1 MRRLQCKRYLL
12 LGILTAVFCY
22 LFCFRYGVFG
32 SKVDWISQHSVLPD
46 YFRQQ
51 FYETGE
57 LFPEFAA
64 NIGGGQN
71 IYNFAYYGLYN
82 PILMLSYLLPS
93 VKMSDYMMAVQ
104 FLSLLAS
111 VLLMYAWL
119 GRRGFPQRIRAG
131 VTVMFLLSG
140 PMIYHSYSQV
150 MFVNY
155 MPFLITG
162 LWGADRYFECEEA
175 CTGGLVLTHGSR
187 IHGGRYAGNVR
198 RRSGIWIAASVCLMI
213 MTSFYFSI
221 GGMLVLVLYGI
232 HRFLAVCEE
241 EGKKVTPGIFL
252 TAGIR
257 FAVPFIL
264 AVLMSSVLLVPT
276 ALTLTG
282 RGGESA
288 GLSIAELLIP
298 GVSASRF
305 CYSTHG
311 IGLTALALT
320 ALLAIPC
327 RTIVRLPRKRH
338 VSQGIRK
345 DVFFGRN
352 LSDKVL
358 AWGCI
363 TVLTVPVFA
372 YLLNG
377 GLYVRDKAMIPFLPL
392 LCYVMACYLNDLG
405 SRGPVAE
412 LLPYALTA
420 VLIYVFRRQGEAGK
434 YWKLLLL
441 DGAVMFVCYAVI
453 LCCRKWLFPA
463 LSHGLSGLK
472 IRQWSTAV
480 LMAVGIAFLILFGNE
495 CHDRG
500 AHAVSREFYQS
511 ATDARIGELIG
522 EATEEEKGFY
532 RTEQLG
538 GEEENAANLNRIW
551 NMDQYISSIYSSS
564 YHKKYREFREDTFQI
579 EEPFRNFLMQS
590 AVHNP
595 VYQRFMGVKYV
606 VSDVEVPGYEEASGY
621 KEVAGYKGVSGYE
634 EVSGYKGVSGY
645 EETSGYK
652 EVSGYEEASGYK
664 EIIGYEEAS
673 GYEDTE
679 GKTGL
684 RVYRNDRVSP
694 AAYATDRVITEERYR
709 GLEFPCNQL
718 ALLRYAAVKDI
729 SPDGAIVNGAKENA
743 AAENTAVKEI
753 ELHLPKETDSEEKQ
767 TVYLDLPDLQVKER
781 EAEVLFLKFRVK
793 NLRPSKDVA
802 VWVEGI
808 RNKLTSV
815 DHFYYNGNT
824 EFAYAV
830 PLRDGQKSVEVILG
844 EGRYQ
849 ISDAKAYLG
858 ILPDKE
864 ESIELYQSELR
875 VDKERTKGNCIAGTI
890 DVKRRGY
897 LITTIPYDEHFEI
910 LIDGQSAEEEEVN
923 TAFLGCRIEPGEHD
937 VEILYHAPGVRLG
950 KMISLAGCLLF
961 IVYILSEKC
970 YSVARIRKGR
980 NR

>member
-1 MRRLQCKRYLL
+1 MRRLQCKRYLF

-71 IYNFAYYGLYN
+71 IYNVAYYGLYN
-82 PILMLSYLLPS
+82 PILMLSYLFPS

-104 FLSLLAS
+104 LLSLLSS

-175 CTGGLVLTHGSR
+175 CTGGLVMTHGSR
-187 IHGGRYAGNVR
+187 IHGGRYVGNVR

-311 IGLTALALT
+311 IGLTTLALT

-338 VSQGIRK
+338 VSQGIRN

-463 LSHGLSGLK
+463 MSHGLSGLK
-472 IRQWSTAV
+472 IRQWSTTV
-480 LMAVGIAFLILFGNE
+480 LMAVGIAFLIVFGNG
-495 CHDRG
+495 CHAQG
-500 AHAVSREFYQS
+500 AYAVSREFYQS

-595 VYQRFMGVKYV
+595 VYQRFMGVKYI
-606 VSDVEVPGYEEASGY
+606 VSDEEVPGYEEASGY
-621 KEVAGYKGVSGYE
+621 KEV
-634 EVSGYKGVSGY
+634 
-645 EETSGYK
+645 
-652 EVSGYEEASGYK
+652 
-664 EIIGYEEAS
+664 S

-684 RVYRNDRVSP
+684 RVYQNDRVSP
-694 AAYATDRVITEERYR
+694 VAYTTDQVITEELYR

-729 SPDGAIVNGAKENA
+729 SPDGTIVNDAKENA

-753 ELHLPKETDSEEKQ
+753 EIHLPKETDSEEKE
-767 TVYLDLPDLQVKER
+767 TIYLDLPDPQAKER

-793 NLRPSKDVA
+793 NLRPLKDVA

-808 RNKLTSV
+808 RN
-815 DHFYYNGNT
+815 
-824 EFAYAV
+824 
-830 PLRDGQKSVEVILG
+830 
-844 EGRYQ
+844 
-849 ISDAKAYLG
+849 
-858 ILPDKE
+858 LPMPF
-864 ESIELYQSELR
+864 R
-875 VDKERTKGNCIAGTI
+875 
-890 DVKRRGY
+890 
-897 LITTIPYDEHFEI
+897 
-910 LIDGQSAEEEEVN
+910 
-923 TAFLGCRIEPGEHD
+923 
-937 VEILYHAPGVRLG
+937 
-950 KMISLAGCLLF
+950 
-961 IVYILSEKC
+961 
-970 YSVARIRKGR
+970 
-980 NR
+980 

>member
-392 LCYVMACYLNDLG
+392 LCYVLACYLNDLG

-412 LLPYALTA
+412 LLPYALTV

>member
-1 MRRLQCKRYLL
+1 MRRLQCKRYLF

-71 IYNFAYYGLYN
+71 IYNVAYYGLYN
-82 PILMLSYLLPS
+82 PILMLSYLFPS

-104 FLSLLAS
+104 LLSLLSS

-175 CTGGLVLTHGSR
+175 CTGGLVMTHGSR
-187 IHGGRYAGNVR
+187 IHGGRYVGNVR

-311 IGLTALALT
+311 IGLTTLALT

-338 VSQGIRK
+338 VSQGIRN

-463 LSHGLSGLK
+463 MSHGLSGLK
-472 IRQWSTAV
+472 IRQWSTTV
-480 LMAVGIAFLILFGNE
+480 LMAVGIAFLIVFGNG
-495 CHDRG
+495 CHAQG
-500 AHAVSREFYQS
+500 AYAVSREFYQS

-564 YHKKYREFREDTFQI
+564 YHKKYREFREDTFQL
-579 EEPFRNFLMQS
+579 EDPFRNFLMQS

-595 VYQRFMGVKYV
+595 VYQRFMGVKYI
-606 VSDVEVPGYEEASGY
+606 VSDEEVPGYEEASGY
-621 KEVAGYKGVSGYE
+621 KEV
-634 EVSGYKGVSGY
+634 
-645 EETSGYK
+645 
-652 EVSGYEEASGYK
+652 
-664 EIIGYEEAS
+664 S

-684 RVYRNDRVSP
+684 RVYQNDRVSP
-694 AAYATDRVITEERYR
+694 VAYTTDQVITEELYR

-729 SPDGAIVNGAKENA
+729 SPDGTIVNDAKENA

-753 ELHLPKETDSEEKQ
+753 EIHLPKETDSEEKE
-767 TVYLDLPDLQVKER
+767 TIYLDLPDPQAKER

-793 NLRPSKDVA
+793 NLRPLKDVA

-815 DHFYYNGNT
+815 NHFYYNGNT
-824 EFAYAV
+824 EFTYAV
-830 PLRDGQKSVEVILG
+830 SLRDGQKSVEVILG

-910 LIDGQSAEEEEVN
+910 LIDGQAAEEEEVN

-961 IVYILSEKC
+961 IVYILKIYEKFLKK
-970 YSVARIRKGR
+970 IRDSMLLFLK
-980 NR
+980 NCPS

>member
-1 MRRLQCKRYLL
+1 M
-12 LGILTAVFCY
+12 
-22 LFCFRYGVFG
+22 
-32 SKVDWISQHSVLPD
+32 H
-46 YFRQQ
+46 
-51 FYETGE
+51 
-57 LFPEFAA
+57 
-64 NIGGGQN
+64 GG
-71 IYNFAYYGLYN
+71 
-82 PILMLSYLLPS
+82 
-93 VKMSDYMMAVQ
+93 
-104 FLSLLAS
+104 
-111 VLLMYAWL
+111 
-119 GRRGFPQRIRAG
+119 
-131 VTVMFLLSG
+131 
-140 PMIYHSYSQV
+140 
-150 MFVNY
+150 
-155 MPFLITG
+155 
-162 LWGADRYFECEEA
+162 
-175 CTGGLVLTHGSR
+175 R
-187 IHGGRYAGNVR
+187 IHGGRHAGNVR

-311 IGLTALALT
+311 IGLTTLALT

-338 VSQGIRK
+338 VSQGIRN

-453 LCCRKWLFPA
+453 LCCRKWLAGRTTNVPECPRTHFCRLPA
-463 LSHGLSGLK
+463 MSHGLSGLK
-472 IRQWSTAV
+472 IRQWSTTV
-480 LMAVGIAFLILFGNE
+480 LMAVGIAFLIVFGNG
-495 CHDRG
+495 CHAQG

-595 VYQRFMGVKYV
+595 VYQRFMGVKYI
-606 VSDVEVPGYEEASGY
+606 VSDEGVPGYEEASGY
-621 KEVAGYKGVSGYE
+621 KEV
-634 EVSGYKGVSGY
+634 
-645 EETSGYK
+645 
-652 EVSGYEEASGYK
+652 
-664 EIIGYEEAS
+664 S

-684 RVYRNDRVSP
+684 RVYQNDRVSP
-694 AAYATDRVITEERYR
+694 VAYTTDQVITEELYR

-729 SPDGAIVNGAKENA
+729 SPDGTIVNDAKENA

-753 ELHLPKETDSEEKQ
+753 EIHLPKETDSEEKE
-767 TVYLDLPDLQVKER
+767 TIYLDLPDPQAKER

-815 DHFYYNGNT
+815 NHFYYNGNT
-824 EFAYAV
+824 EFTYAV
-830 PLRDGQKSVEVILG
+830 SLRDGQKSVEVILG

-910 LIDGQSAEEEEVN
+910 LIDGQAAEEEEVN

-961 IVYILSEKC
+961 IVYILKIYEKFLKK
-970 YSVARIRKGR
+970 IRDSMLLFLK
-980 NR
+980 NCPS

>member
-1 MRRLQCKRYLL
+1 MRRLQCKRYLF

-57 LFPEFAA
+57 LFLEFAA

-104 FLSLLAS
+104 FLSLLSS

-175 CTGGLVLTHGSR
+175 CTGGLVLM
-187 IHGGRYAGNVR
+187 HGGRHAGNVR

-311 IGLTALALT
+311 IGLTTLALT

-338 VSQGIRK
+338 VSQGIRN

-463 LSHGLSGLK
+463 MSHGLSGLK
-472 IRQWSTAV
+472 IRQWSTTV
-480 LMAVGIAFLILFGNE
+480 LMAVGIAFLIVFGNG
-495 CHDRG
+495 CHAQG

-595 VYQRFMGVKYV
+595 VYQRFMGVKYI
-606 VSDVEVPGYEEASGY
+606 VSDEEVPGYEEASGY
-621 KEVAGYKGVSGYE
+621 KEVAGY
-634 EVSGYKGVSGY
+634 
-645 EETSGYK
+645 
-652 EVSGYEEASGYK
+652 
-664 EIIGYEEAS
+664 
-673 GYEDTE
+673 EDTE
-679 GKTGL
+679 DKTGL
-684 RVYRNDRVSP
+684 RVYQNDRVSP

-729 SPDGAIVNGAKENA
+729 SPDGTIVNDAKENA

-753 ELHLPKETDSEEKQ
+753 EIHLPKETDSEEKE
-767 TVYLDLPDLQVKER
+767 TIYLDLPDPQAKER

-815 DHFYYNGNT
+815 NHFYYNGNT
-824 EFAYAV
+824 EFTYAV
-830 PLRDGQKSVEVILG
+830 SLRDGQKSVEVILG

-910 LIDGQSAEEEEVN
+910 LIDGQAAEEEEVN

-961 IVYILSEKC
+961 IVYILKIYEKFLKK
-970 YSVARIRKGR
+970 IRDSMLLFLK
-980 NR
+980 NCPS

>member
-1 MRRLQCKRYLL
+1 MRRLQCKRYLF

-104 FLSLLAS
+104 FLSLLSS

-175 CTGGLVLTHGSR
+175 CTGGLVLMHGSR
-187 IHGGRYAGNVR
+187 IHGGRHAGNVR

-241 EGKKVTPGIFL
+241 EGRKVTPGIFL

-311 IGLTALALT
+311 IGLTTLALT

-392 LCYVMACYLNDLG
+392 LCYVIACYLNDLG

-453 LCCRKWLFPA
+453 LCCRKWLAGRTTNVPECPRTHFCRLPA
-463 LSHGLSGLK
+463 MSHGLSGLK
-472 IRQWSTAV
+472 IRQWSTTV
-480 LMAVGIAFLILFGNE
+480 LMAVGIAFLIVFGNG
-495 CHDRG
+495 CHAQG

-595 VYQRFMGVKYV
+595 VYQRFMGVKYI
-606 VSDVEVPGYEEASGY
+606 VSDEEVPGYEEASGY
-621 KEVAGYKGVSGYE
+621 KEV
-634 EVSGYKGVSGY
+634 
-645 EETSGYK
+645 
-652 EVSGYEEASGYK
+652 
-664 EIIGYEEAS
+664 S

-684 RVYRNDRVSP
+684 RVYQNDRVSP
-694 AAYATDRVITEERYR
+694 VAYTTDQVITEELYR

-729 SPDGAIVNGAKENA
+729 SPDGTIVNDAKENA

-753 ELHLPKETDSEEKQ
+753 EIHLPKETDSEEKK
-767 TVYLDLPDLQVKER
+767 TIYLDLPDPQAKER
-781 EAEVLFLKFRVK
+781 EVEVLFLKFRVK

-824 EFAYAV
+824 EFTYAV
-830 PLRDGQKSVEVILG
+830 SLRDGQKSVEVILG

-910 LIDGQSAEEEEVN
+910 LIDGQAAEEEEVN

-961 IVYILSEKC
+961 IVYILKIYEKFLKK
-970 YSVARIRKGR
+970 IRDSMLLFLK
-980 NR
+980 NCPS

>member
-1 MRRLQCKRYLL
+1 MRRLQCKRYLF

-392 LCYVMACYLNDLG
+392 LCYVIACYLNDLG

-453 LCCRKWLFPA
+453 LCCRKWLAGRTTNVPECPRTHFCRLPA
-463 LSHGLSGLK
+463 MSHGLSGLK
-472 IRQWSTAV
+472 IRQWSTTV
-480 LMAVGIAFLILFGNE
+480 LMAVGIAFLIVFGNG
-495 CHDRG
+495 CHAQG

-595 VYQRFMGVKYV
+595 VYQRFMGVKYI
-606 VSDVEVPGYEEASGY
+606 VSDEEVPGYEEASGY
-621 KEVAGYKGVSGYE
+621 KEV
-634 EVSGYKGVSGY
+634 
-645 EETSGYK
+645 
-652 EVSGYEEASGYK
+652 
-664 EIIGYEEAS
+664 S

-684 RVYRNDRVSP
+684 RVYQNDRVSP
-694 AAYATDRVITEERYR
+694 VAYTTDQVITEELYR

-729 SPDGAIVNGAKENA
+729 SPDGTIVNDAKENA

-753 ELHLPKETDSEEKQ
+753 EIHLPKETDSEEKE
-767 TVYLDLPDLQVKER
+767 TIYLDLPDPQAKER

-815 DHFYYNGNT
+815 NHFYYNGNT
-824 EFAYAV
+824 EFTYAV
-830 PLRDGQKSVEVILG
+830 SLRDGQKSVEVILG

-910 LIDGQSAEEEEVN
+910 LIDGQAAEEEEVN

-961 IVYILSEKC
+961 IVYILKIYEKFLKK
-970 YSVARIRKGR
+970 IRDSMLLFLK
-980 NR
+980 NCPS

>member
-392 LCYVMACYLNDLG
+392 LCYVLACYLNDLG

-412 LLPYALTA
+412 LLPYALTV

-472 IRQWSTAV
+472 TGQWNTAV
-480 LMAVGIAFLILFGNE
+480 LTAVGIAFLILFGNE

-824 EFAYAV
+824 EFAYTV

>member
-1 MRRLQCKRYLL
+1 MRRLQCKRYLF

-104 FLSLLAS
+104 FLSLLSS

-175 CTGGLVLTHGSR
+175 CTGGLVMTHGSR

-311 IGLTALALT
+311 IGLTTLALT

-338 VSQGIRK
+338 VSQGIRN

-412 LLPYALTA
+412 LLPYTLTA

-463 LSHGLSGLK
+463 MSHGLSGLK
-472 IRQWSTAV
+472 IRQWSTTV
-480 LMAVGIAFLILFGNE
+480 LMAVGIAFLIVFGNG
-495 CHDRG
+495 CHAQG

-595 VYQRFMGVKYV
+595 VYQRFMGVKYI
-606 VSDVEVPGYEEASGY
+606 VSDEEVPGYEEASGY

-645 EETSGYK
+645 EE
-652 EVSGYEEASGYK
+652 ASGYK
-664 EIIGYEEAS
+664 EIVGYEEAS

-684 RVYRNDRVSP
+684 RVYQNDRVSP
-694 AAYATDRVITEERYR
+694 AVYATDRVITEERYR

-767 TVYLDLPDLQVKER
+767 TVYLDLPDPQSKER

-937 VEILYHAPGVRLG
+937 IEILYHAPGVRLG

-970 YSVARIRKGR
+970 YSVARCL
-980 NR
+980 

>member
-198 RRSGIWIAASVCLMI
+198 RRSGIWIAVSVCLMI

-311 IGLTALALT
+311 IGLTTLALT

-338 VSQGIRK
+338 VSQGIRN

-606 VSDVEVPGYEEASGY
+606 VSDVEVPGYEE
-621 KEVAGYKGVSGYE
+621 V
-634 EVSGYKGVSGY
+634 
-645 EETSGYK
+645 SGYK
-652 EVSGYEEASGYK
+652 EVSE
-664 EIIGYEEAS
+664 
-673 GYEDTE
+673 YEDME

-684 RVYRNDRVSP
+684 RVYQNDRVSP
-694 AAYATDRVITEERYR
+694 AVYATDRVITEERYR

-767 TVYLDLPDLQVKER
+767 TVYLDLPAKER

-824 EFAYAV
+824 EFAYTV

-910 LIDGQSAEEEEVN
+910 LIDGQAAEEEEVN

>member
-1 MRRLQCKRYLL
+1 MRRLQCKRYLF

-71 IYNFAYYGLYN
+71 IYNVAYYGLYN
-82 PILMLSYLLPS
+82 PILMLSYLFPS

-104 FLSLLAS
+104 LLSLLSS

-175 CTGGLVLTHGSR
+175 CTGGLVMTHGSR
-187 IHGGRYAGNVR
+187 IHGGRYVGNVR

-311 IGLTALALT
+311 IGLTTLALT

-338 VSQGIRK
+338 VSQGIRN

-463 LSHGLSGLK
+463 MSHGLSGLK
-472 IRQWSTAV
+472 IRQWSTTV
-480 LMAVGIAFLILFGNE
+480 LMAVGIAFLIVFGNG
-495 CHDRG
+495 CHAQG
-500 AHAVSREFYQS
+500 AYAVSREFYQS

-595 VYQRFMGVKYV
+595 VYQRFMGVKYI
-606 VSDVEVPGYEEASGY
+606 VSDEEVPGYEEASGY
-621 KEVAGYKGVSGYE
+621 KEV
-634 EVSGYKGVSGY
+634 
-645 EETSGYK
+645 
-652 EVSGYEEASGYK
+652 
-664 EIIGYEEAS
+664 S

-684 RVYRNDRVSP
+684 RVYQNDRVSP
-694 AAYATDRVITEERYR
+694 VAYTTDQVITEELYR

-729 SPDGAIVNGAKENA
+729 SPDGTIVNDAKENA

-753 ELHLPKETDSEEKQ
+753 EIHLPKETDSEEKE
-767 TVYLDLPDLQVKER
+767 TIYLDLPDPQAKER

-793 NLRPSKDVA
+793 NLRPLKDVA

-815 DHFYYNGNT
+815 NHFYYNGNT
-824 EFAYAV
+824 EFTYAV
-830 PLRDGQKSVEVILG
+830 SLRDGQKSVEVILG

-910 LIDGQSAEEEEVN
+910 LIDGQAAEEEEVN

-961 IVYILSEKC
+961 IVYILKIYEKFLKK
-970 YSVARIRKGR
+970 IRDSMLLFLK
-980 NR
+980 NCPS

>member
-1 MRRLQCKRYLL
+1 MRRLLCKRYLL

-104 FLSLLAS
+104 FLSLLSS

-140 PMIYHSYSQV
+140 PMIYQSYSQV

-162 LWGADRYFECEEA
+162 LWGADRYFECEED
-175 CTGGLVLTHGSR
+175 C
-187 IHGGRYAGNVR
+187 
-198 RRSGIWIAASVCLMI
+198 RRSGIWIAASVYLMI

-232 HRFLAVCEE
+232 HRFLAVCEK

-288 GLSIAELLIP
+288 GISIAELLIP

-311 IGLTALALT
+311 IGLTTLALT

-338 VSQGIRK
+338 VSQGIRN

-352 LSDKVL
+352 LSDQVL

-392 LCYVMACYLNDLG
+392 LCYVLACYLNDLG
-405 SRGPVAE
+405 SQGPVAE

-441 DGAVMFVCYAVI
+441 DGAVMFICYAVI

-472 IRQWSTAV
+472 IRQWSAAV
-480 LMAVGIAFLILFGNE
+480 LMTVGIAFLILFGNE

-511 ATDARIGELIG
+511 ATDSRIGELI
-522 EATEEEKGFY
+522 TKTVEEEDGFY

-538 GEEENAANLNRIW
+538 SEEENAANLNRIW
-551 NMDQYISSIYSSS
+551 NMDQYISSVYSSS
-564 YHKKYREFREDTFQI
+564 YHKKNREFREDTFQI

-606 VSDVEVPGYEEASGY
+606 VSDEEVPGYEEASGY
-621 KEVAGYKGVSGYE
+621 KD
-634 EVSGYKGVSGY
+634 
-645 EETSGYK
+645 
-652 EVSGYEEASGYK
+652 VSGYEEASGYK
-664 EIIGYEEAS
+664 EVS

-694 AAYATDRVITEERYR
+694 AVYATDRVITEERYR

-743 AAENTAVKEI
+743 AAENIAVKEI
-753 ELHLPKETDSEEKQ
+753 ELHLPKETDSEEKE
-767 TVYLDLPDLQVKER
+767 TVYLDLPDPQAKER

-793 NLRPSKDVA
+793 NLRPSKDVV

-824 EFAYAV
+824 EFTYAV

-844 EGRYQ
+844 EGWYQ
-849 ISDAKAYLG
+849 ISDTKAYLG

-864 ESIELYQSELR
+864 ESIDLYQSELR

-910 LIDGQSAEEEEVN
+910 LIDGQAAEEEEVN

>member
-1 MRRLQCKRYLL
+1 MRRLQCKRYLF

-104 FLSLLAS
+104 FLSLLSS

-162 LWGADRYFECEEA
+162 LWGVDRYFECEEA
-175 CTGGLVLTHGSR
+175 CTGGLVLMHGSR
-187 IHGGRYAGNVR
+187 IHGGRHAGNVR

-288 GLSIAELLIP
+288 GISIAELLIP
-298 GVSASRF
+298 AVPASRF

-311 IGLTALALT
+311 IGLTTLALT

-327 RTIVRLPRKRH
+327 RTIVCLPRKRH
-338 VSQGIRK
+338 VSQGIRN

-392 LCYVMACYLNDLG
+392 LCYMLACYLNDLG
-405 SRGPVAE
+405 SQGTVAE

-441 DGAVMFVCYAVI
+441 DGVVMFVCYAVI

-463 LSHGLSGLK
+463 MSHGLSGLK
-472 IRQWSTAV
+472 IRQWSTTV
-480 LMAVGIAFLILFGNE
+480 LMAVGIAFLIVFGNG
-495 CHDRG
+495 CHAQG

-551 NMDQYISSIYSSS
+551 NMDQYISSVYSSS

-595 VYQRFMGVKYV
+595 VYQRFMGVKYI
-606 VSDVEVPGYEEASGY
+606 VSDEEVPGYEEASGY
-621 KEVAGYKGVSGYE
+621 KEV
-634 EVSGYKGVSGY
+634 
-645 EETSGYK
+645 
-652 EVSGYEEASGYK
+652 
-664 EIIGYEEAS
+664 S

-679 GKTGL
+679 AKTGL
-684 RVYRNDRVSP
+684 RVYQNDRVSP
-694 AAYATDRVITEERYR
+694 VAYTTDQVITEELYR

-729 SPDGAIVNGAKENA
+729 SPDGTIVNDAKENA

-753 ELHLPKETDSEEKQ
+753 EIHLPKETDSKEKE
-767 TVYLDLPDLQVKER
+767 TIYLDLPDPQAKER

-815 DHFYYNGNT
+815 NHFYYNGNT
-824 EFAYAV
+824 EFTYAV
-830 PLRDGQKSVEVILG
+830 SLRDGQKSVEVILG

-910 LIDGQSAEEEEVN
+910 LIDGQAAEEEEVN

-937 VEILYHAPGVRLG
+937 IEILYHAPGVRLG
-950 KMISLAGCLLF
+950 KMISLAGGLLF

-970 YSVARIRKGR
+970 YSAARIRKGR

>member
-1 MRRLQCKRYLL
+1 MKRRRETGMRRLQCKRYLL

-338 VSQGIRK
+338 VSQGIRN

-392 LCYVMACYLNDLG
+392 LCYVLACYLNDLG

-453 LCCRKWLFPA
+453 LCCRKWLAGRTTNVPECPRTHFCRLPA
-463 LSHGLSGLK
+463 MSHGLSGLK
-472 IRQWSTAV
+472 IRQWSTTV
-480 LMAVGIAFLILFGNE
+480 LMAVGIAFLIVFGNG
-495 CHDRG
+495 CHAQG

-595 VYQRFMGVKYV
+595 VYQRFMGVKYI
-606 VSDVEVPGYEEASGY
+606 VSDEEVPGYEEASGY
-621 KEVAGYKGVSGYE
+621 KEV
-634 EVSGYKGVSGY
+634 
-645 EETSGYK
+645 
-652 EVSGYEEASGYK
+652 
-664 EIIGYEEAS
+664 S

-684 RVYRNDRVSP
+684 RVYQNDRVSP
-694 AAYATDRVITEERYR
+694 VAYTTDQVITEELYR

-729 SPDGAIVNGAKENA
+729 SPDGTIVNDAKENA

-753 ELHLPKETDSEEKQ
+753 EIHLPKETDSEEKE
-767 TVYLDLPDLQVKER
+767 TIYLDLPDPQAKER

-815 DHFYYNGNT
+815 NHFYYNGNT
-824 EFAYAV
+824 EFTYAV
-830 PLRDGQKSVEVILG
+830 SLRDGQKSVEVILG

-890 DVKRRGY
+890 DVKRWGY

-910 LIDGQSAEEEEVN
+910 LIDGQAAEEEEVN

-961 IVYILSEKC
+961 IVYILKIYEKFLKK
-970 YSVARIRKGR
+970 IRDSMLLFLK
-980 NR
+980 NCPS

>member
-198 RRSGIWIAASVCLMI
+198 RRSGIWIAVSVCLMI

-311 IGLTALALT
+311 IGLTTLALT

-338 VSQGIRK
+338 VSQGIRN

-606 VSDVEVPGYEEASGY
+606 VSDVEVPGYEE
-621 KEVAGYKGVSGYE
+621 V
-634 EVSGYKGVSGY
+634 
-645 EETSGYK
+645 SGYK
-652 EVSGYEEASGYK
+652 EVSE
-664 EIIGYEEAS
+664 
-673 GYEDTE
+673 YEDME

-684 RVYRNDRVSP
+684 RVYQNDRVSP
-694 AAYATDRVITEERYR
+694 AVYATDRVITEERYR

-767 TVYLDLPDLQVKER
+767 TVYLDLPDLQAKER

-815 DHFYYNGNT
+815 NHFYYNGNT
-824 EFAYAV
+824 EFAYTV

-910 LIDGQSAEEEEVN
+910 LIDGQAAEEEEVN

>member
-187 IHGGRYAGNVR
+187 MHGGRHAGNVR

-392 LCYVMACYLNDLG
+392 LCYVIACYLNDLG

-453 LCCRKWLFPA
+453 LCCRKWLAGRTTNVPECPRTHFCRLPA
-463 LSHGLSGLK
+463 MSHRLSGLK
-472 IRQWSTAV
+472 IRQWSTTV
-480 LMAVGIAFLILFGNE
+480 LMAVGIAFLIVFGNG
-495 CHDRG
+495 CHAQG

-595 VYQRFMGVKYV
+595 VYQRFMGVKYI
-606 VSDVEVPGYEEASGY
+606 VSDEEVPGYEEASGY
-621 KEVAGYKGVSGYE
+621 KEV
-634 EVSGYKGVSGY
+634 
-645 EETSGYK
+645 
-652 EVSGYEEASGYK
+652 
-664 EIIGYEEAS
+664 S

-684 RVYRNDRVSP
+684 RVYQNDRVSP
-694 AAYATDRVITEERYR
+694 VAYTTDQVITEELYR

-729 SPDGAIVNGAKENA
+729 SPDGTIVNDAKENA

-753 ELHLPKETDSEEKQ
+753 EIHLPKETDSEEKE
-767 TVYLDLPDLQVKER
+767 TIYLDLPDPQAKER

-815 DHFYYNGNT
+815 NHFYYNGNT
-824 EFAYAV
+824 EFTYAV
-830 PLRDGQKSVEVILG
+830 SLRDGQKSVEVILG

-910 LIDGQSAEEEEVN
+910 LIDGQAAEEEEVN

-961 IVYILSEKC
+961 IVYILKIYEKFLKK
-970 YSVARIRKGR
+970 IRDSMLLFLK
-980 NR
+980 NCPS

>member
-1 MRRLQCKRYLL
+1 MRRLQCKRYLF

-338 VSQGIRK
+338 VSQGIRN

-392 LCYVMACYLNDLG
+392 LCYVLACYLNDLG

-463 LSHGLSGLK
+463 MSHGLSGLK
-472 IRQWSTAV
+472 IRQWSTTV
-480 LMAVGIAFLILFGNE
+480 LMAVGIAFLIVFGNG
-495 CHDRG
+495 CHAQG

-634 EVSGYKGVSGY
+634 EVSGYK
-645 EETSGYK
+645 
-652 EVSGYEEASGYK
+652 EVA
-664 EIIGYEEAS
+664 

-684 RVYRNDRVSP
+684 RVYQNDRVSP
-694 AAYATDRVITEERYR
+694 AVYATDRVITEERYR

-729 SPDGAIVNGAKENA
+729 SPDGAIVNSAKENA

-753 ELHLPKETDSEEKQ
+753 EIHLPKETDSEEKE
-767 TVYLDLPDLQVKER
+767 TIYLDLPDPQAKER

-910 LIDGQSAEEEEVN
+910 LIDGQAAEEEEVN

>member
-392 LCYVMACYLNDLG
+392 LCYVLACYLNDLG

-412 LLPYALTA
+412 LLPYALTV

-500 AHAVSREFYQS
+500 AHAVSREFYQN

-824 EFAYAV
+824 EFAYTV

>member
-1 MRRLQCKRYLL
+1 MRRLQCKRYLF

-57 LFPEFAA
+57 LFLEFAA

-104 FLSLLAS
+104 FLSLLSS

-175 CTGGLVLTHGSR
+175 CTGGLVLMHGSR
-187 IHGGRYAGNVR
+187 IHGGRHAGNVR

-311 IGLTALALT
+311 IGLTTLALT

-338 VSQGIRK
+338 VSQGIRN

-358 AWGCI
+358 AWGCS
-363 TVLTVPVFA
+363 A
-372 YLLNG
+372 Y
-377 GLYVRDKAMIPFLPL
+377 
-392 LCYVMACYLNDLG
+392 G
-405 SRGPVAE
+405 S
-412 LLPYALTA
+412 
-420 VLIYVFRRQGEAGK
+420 
-434 YWKLLLL
+434 
-441 DGAVMFVCYAVI
+441 
-453 LCCRKWLFPA
+453 
-463 LSHGLSGLK
+463 
-472 IRQWSTAV
+472 
-480 LMAVGIAFLILFGNE
+480 
-495 CHDRG
+495 
-500 AHAVSREFYQS
+500 
-511 ATDARIGELIG
+511 
-522 EATEEEKGFY
+522 
-532 RTEQLG
+532 
-538 GEEENAANLNRIW
+538 
-551 NMDQYISSIYSSS
+551 
-564 YHKKYREFREDTFQI
+564 
-579 EEPFRNFLMQS
+579 
-590 AVHNP
+590 
-595 VYQRFMGVKYV
+595 
-606 VSDVEVPGYEEASGY
+606 
-621 KEVAGYKGVSGYE
+621 
-634 EVSGYKGVSGY
+634 
-645 EETSGYK
+645 
-652 EVSGYEEASGYK
+652 
-664 EIIGYEEAS
+664 
-673 GYEDTE
+673 
-679 GKTGL
+679 
-684 RVYRNDRVSP
+684 
-694 AAYATDRVITEERYR
+694 
-709 GLEFPCNQL
+709 
-718 ALLRYAAVKDI
+718 
-729 SPDGAIVNGAKENA
+729 
-743 AAENTAVKEI
+743 
-753 ELHLPKETDSEEKQ
+753 
-767 TVYLDLPDLQVKER
+767 
-781 EAEVLFLKFRVK
+781 
-793 NLRPSKDVA
+793 
-802 VWVEGI
+802 GI
-808 RNKLTSV
+808 R
-815 DHFYYNGNT
+815 
-824 EFAYAV
+824 V
-830 PLRDGQKSVEVILG
+830 P
-844 EGRYQ
+844 
-849 ISDAKAYLG
+849 A
-858 ILPDKE
+858 
-864 ESIELYQSELR
+864 
-875 VDKERTKGNCIAGTI
+875 
-890 DVKRRGY
+890 KRR
-897 LITTIPYDEHFEI
+897 T
-910 LIDGQSAEEEEVN
+910 V
-923 TAFLGCRIEPGEHD
+923 C
-937 VEILYHAPGVRLG
+937 
-950 KMISLAGCLLF
+950 AG
-961 IVYILSEKC
+961 
-970 YSVARIRKGR
+970 
-980 NR
+980 

>member
-1 MRRLQCKRYLL
+1 
-12 LGILTAVFCY
+12 
-22 LFCFRYGVFG
+22 
-32 SKVDWISQHSVLPD
+32 
-46 YFRQQ
+46 
-51 FYETGE
+51 
-57 LFPEFAA
+57 
-64 NIGGGQN
+64 
-71 IYNFAYYGLYN
+71 
-82 PILMLSYLLPS
+82 
-93 VKMSDYMMAVQ
+93 
-104 FLSLLAS
+104 
-111 VLLMYAWL
+111 
-119 GRRGFPQRIRAG
+119 
-131 VTVMFLLSG
+131 
-140 PMIYHSYSQV
+140 
-150 MFVNY
+150 
-155 MPFLITG
+155 
-162 LWGADRYFECEEA
+162 
-175 CTGGLVLTHGSR
+175 
-187 IHGGRYAGNVR
+187 
-198 RRSGIWIAASVCLMI
+198 
-213 MTSFYFSI
+213 
-221 GGMLVLVLYGI
+221 
-232 HRFLAVCEE
+232 
-241 EGKKVTPGIFL
+241 
-252 TAGIR
+252 
-257 FAVPFIL
+257 
-264 AVLMSSVLLVPT
+264 
-276 ALTLTG
+276 
-282 RGGESA
+282 
-288 GLSIAELLIP
+288 
-298 GVSASRF
+298 
-305 CYSTHG
+305 
-311 IGLTALALT
+311 
-320 ALLAIPC
+320 
-327 RTIVRLPRKRH
+327 
-338 VSQGIRK
+338 
-345 DVFFGRN
+345 VFFGRN

-463 LSHGLSGLK
+463 MSHGLSGLK
-472 IRQWSTAV
+472 IRQWSTTV
-480 LMAVGIAFLILFGNE
+480 LMAVGIAFLIVFGNG
-495 CHDRG
+495 CHAQG

-595 VYQRFMGVKYV
+595 VYQRFMGVKYI
-606 VSDVEVPGYEEASGY
+606 VSDEEVPGYEEASGY
-621 KEVAGYKGVSGYE
+621 KEVAGY
-634 EVSGYKGVSGY
+634 
-645 EETSGYK
+645 
-652 EVSGYEEASGYK
+652 
-664 EIIGYEEAS
+664 
-673 GYEDTE
+673 EDTE
-679 GKTGL
+679 DKTGL
-684 RVYRNDRVSP
+684 RVYQNDRVSP

-729 SPDGAIVNGAKENA
+729 SPDGTIVNDAKENA

-753 ELHLPKETDSEEKQ
+753 EIHLPKETDSEEKE
-767 TVYLDLPDLQVKER
+767 TIYLDLPDPQAKER

-815 DHFYYNGNT
+815 NHFYYNGNT
-824 EFAYAV
+824 EFTYAV
-830 PLRDGQKSVEVILG
+830 SLRDGQKSVEVILG

-910 LIDGQSAEEEEVN
+910 LIDGQAAEEEEVN

-937 VEILYHAPGVRLG
+937 VEILYHAPGMRLG
-950 KMISLAGCLLF
+950 KTISLAGCLLF
-961 IVYILSEKC
+961 IVYILKIYEKFLKK
-970 YSVARIRKGR
+970 IRDSMLLFLK
-980 NR
+980 NCPS

>member
-327 RTIVRLPRKRH
+327 RTIVRLTRKRH

-392 LCYVMACYLNDLG
+392 LCYVLACYLNDLG

-412 LLPYALTA
+412 LLPYALTV

>member
-198 RRSGIWIAASVCLMI
+198 RRSGIWIAVSVCLMI

-311 IGLTALALT
+311 IGLTTLALT

-338 VSQGIRK
+338 VSQGIRN

-606 VSDVEVPGYEEASGY
+606 VSDVEVPGYEE
-621 KEVAGYKGVSGYE
+621 V
-634 EVSGYKGVSGY
+634 
-645 EETSGYK
+645 SGYK
-652 EVSGYEEASGYK
+652 EVSE
-664 EIIGYEEAS
+664 
-673 GYEDTE
+673 YEDME

-684 RVYRNDRVSP
+684 RVYQNDRVSP
-694 AAYATDRVITEERYR
+694 AVYATDRVITEERYR

-767 TVYLDLPDLQVKER
+767 TVYLDLPDLQAKER

-824 EFAYAV
+824 EFAYTV

-890 DVKRRGY
+890 DVKRWGY

-910 LIDGQSAEEEEVN
+910 LIDGQAAEEEEVN

>member
-198 RRSGIWIAASVCLMI
+198 RRSGIWIAVSVCLMI

-311 IGLTALALT
+311 IGLTTLALT

-338 VSQGIRK
+338 VSQGIRN

-606 VSDVEVPGYEEASGY
+606 VSDVEVPGYEE
-621 KEVAGYKGVSGYE
+621 V
-634 EVSGYKGVSGY
+634 
-645 EETSGYK
+645 SGYK
-652 EVSGYEEASGYK
+652 EVSE
-664 EIIGYEEAS
+664 
-673 GYEDTE
+673 YEDME

-684 RVYRNDRVSP
+684 RVYQNDRVSP
-694 AAYATDRVITEERYR
+694 AVYATDRVITEERYR

-767 TVYLDLPDLQVKER
+767 TVYLDLPDLQAKER

-824 EFAYAV
+824 EFAYTV

-910 LIDGQSAEEEEVN
+910 LIDGQAAEEEEVN

>member
-1 MRRLQCKRYLL
+1 MRRLQCKRYLF

-71 IYNFAYYGLYN
+71 IYNVAYYGLYN
-82 PILMLSYLLPS
+82 PILMLSYLFPS

-104 FLSLLAS
+104 FLSLLSS

-175 CTGGLVLTHGSR
+175 CTGGLVLMHGSR
-187 IHGGRYAGNVR
+187 IHGGRHAGNVR

-311 IGLTALALT
+311 IGLTTLALT

-472 IRQWSTAV
+472 IRQWSTTV
-480 LMAVGIAFLILFGNE
+480 LMAVGIAFLIVFGNG
-495 CHDRG
+495 CHAQG

-595 VYQRFMGVKYV
+595 VYQRFMGVKYI
-606 VSDVEVPGYEEASGY
+606 VSDEEVPGYEE
-621 KEVAGYKGVSGYE
+621 VA
-634 EVSGYKGVSGY
+634 
-645 EETSGYK
+645 
-652 EVSGYEEASGYK
+652 
-664 EIIGYEEAS
+664 

-679 GKTGL
+679 DKTGL
-684 RVYRNDRVSP
+684 RVYQNDRVSP

-729 SPDGAIVNGAKENA
+729 SPDGTIVNDAKENA

-753 ELHLPKETDSEEKQ
+753 EIHLPKETDSEEKE
-767 TVYLDLPDLQVKER
+767 TIYLDLPDPQAKER

-808 RNKLTSV
+808 RNKLTLV
-815 DHFYYNGNT
+815 NHFYYNGNT
-824 EFAYAV
+824 EFTYAV
-830 PLRDGQKSVEVILG
+830 SLRDGQKSVEVILG

-875 VDKERTKGNCIAGTI
+875 VDKERTKGNCIVGTI

-910 LIDGQSAEEEEVN
+910 LIDGQAAEEEEVN

-961 IVYILSEKC
+961 IVYILKIYEKFLKK
-970 YSVARIRKGR
+970 IRDSMLLFLK
-980 NR
+980 NCPS

>member
-1 MRRLQCKRYLL
+1 
-12 LGILTAVFCY
+12 
-22 LFCFRYGVFG
+22 
-32 SKVDWISQHSVLPD
+32 
-46 YFRQQ
+46 
-51 FYETGE
+51 
-57 LFPEFAA
+57 
-64 NIGGGQN
+64 
-71 IYNFAYYGLYN
+71 
-82 PILMLSYLLPS
+82 
-93 VKMSDYMMAVQ
+93 
-104 FLSLLAS
+104 
-111 VLLMYAWL
+111 
-119 GRRGFPQRIRAG
+119 
-131 VTVMFLLSG
+131 
-140 PMIYHSYSQV
+140 
-150 MFVNY
+150 
-155 MPFLITG
+155 
-162 LWGADRYFECEEA
+162 
-175 CTGGLVLTHGSR
+175 
-187 IHGGRYAGNVR
+187 
-198 RRSGIWIAASVCLMI
+198 
-213 MTSFYFSI
+213 
-221 GGMLVLVLYGI
+221 
-232 HRFLAVCEE
+232 
-241 EGKKVTPGIFL
+241 
-252 TAGIR
+252 
-257 FAVPFIL
+257 
-264 AVLMSSVLLVPT
+264 
-276 ALTLTG
+276 
-282 RGGESA
+282 
-288 GLSIAELLIP
+288 
-298 GVSASRF
+298 
-305 CYSTHG
+305 
-311 IGLTALALT
+311 
-320 ALLAIPC
+320 
-327 RTIVRLPRKRH
+327 
-338 VSQGIRK
+338 
-345 DVFFGRN
+345 
-352 LSDKVL
+352 
-358 AWGCI
+358 
-363 TVLTVPVFA
+363 
-372 YLLNG
+372 
-377 GLYVRDKAMIPFLPL
+377 
-392 LCYVMACYLNDLG
+392 
-405 SRGPVAE
+405 
-412 LLPYALTA
+412 
-420 VLIYVFRRQGEAGK
+420 
-434 YWKLLLL
+434 
-441 DGAVMFVCYAVI
+441 
-453 LCCRKWLFPA
+453 
-463 LSHGLSGLK
+463 
-472 IRQWSTAV
+472 
-480 LMAVGIAFLILFGNE
+480 
-495 CHDRG
+495 
-500 AHAVSREFYQS
+500 
-511 ATDARIGELIG
+511 
-522 EATEEEKGFY
+522 
-532 RTEQLG
+532 
-538 GEEENAANLNRIW
+538 
-551 NMDQYISSIYSSS
+551 
-564 YHKKYREFREDTFQI
+564 
-579 EEPFRNFLMQS
+579 MQS

-684 RVYRNDRVSP
+684 RVYRNARVSP

>member
-1 MRRLQCKRYLL
+1 MRRLQCKRYLF

-82 PILMLSYLLPS
+82 PILMLSYLFPS

-104 FLSLLAS
+104 FLSLLSS

-131 VTVMFLLSG
+131 VAVMFLLSG

-175 CTGGLVLTHGSR
+175 CTGGLVLMHGSR
-187 IHGGRYAGNVR
+187 IHGGRHAGNVR

-311 IGLTALALT
+311 IGLTTLALT

-338 VSQGIRK
+338 VSQGIRN

-463 LSHGLSGLK
+463 MSHGLSGLK
-472 IRQWSTAV
+472 IRQWSTTV
-480 LMAVGIAFLILFGNE
+480 LMAVGIAFLIVFGNG
-495 CHDRG
+495 CHAQG

-595 VYQRFMGVKYV
+595 VYQRFMGVKYI
-606 VSDVEVPGYEEASGY
+606 VSDEEVPGYEEASGY
-621 KEVAGYKGVSGYE
+621 KEV
-634 EVSGYKGVSGY
+634 
-645 EETSGYK
+645 
-652 EVSGYEEASGYK
+652 
-664 EIIGYEEAS
+664 S

-684 RVYRNDRVSP
+684 RVYQNDRVSP
-694 AAYATDRVITEERYR
+694 VAYTTDQVITEELYR

-729 SPDGAIVNGAKENA
+729 SPDGTIVNDAKENA

-753 ELHLPKETDSEEKQ
+753 EIHLPKETDSEEKE
-767 TVYLDLPDLQVKER
+767 TIYLDLPDPQAKER

-815 DHFYYNGNT
+815 NHFYYNGNT
-824 EFAYAV
+824 EFTYAV
-830 PLRDGQKSVEVILG
+830 SLRDGQKSVEVILG

-897 LITTIPYDEHFEI
+897 LITTIPFDEHFEI
-910 LIDGQSAEEEEVN
+910 LIDGQAAEEEEVN

-950 KMISLAGCLLF
+950 KTISLAGCLLF
-961 IVYILSEKC
+961 IVYILKIYEKFLKK
-970 YSVARIRKGR
+970 IRDSMLLFLK
-980 NR
+980 NCPS

>member
-175 CTGGLVLTHGSR
+175 CTGGLVLMHGSR
-187 IHGGRYAGNVR
+187 IHGGRHAGNVR

-311 IGLTALALT
+311 IGVTTLALT

-338 VSQGIRK
+338 VSQGIRN

-453 LCCRKWLFPA
+453 LCCRKWLAGRTTNVPECPRTHFCRLPA
-463 LSHGLSGLK
+463 MSHGLSGLK
-472 IRQWSTAV
+472 IRQWSTTV
-480 LMAVGIAFLILFGNE
+480 LMAVGIAFLIVFGNG
-495 CHDRG
+495 CHAQG

-595 VYQRFMGVKYV
+595 VYQRFMGVKYI
-606 VSDVEVPGYEEASGY
+606 VSDEEVPGYEEASGY
-621 KEVAGYKGVSGYE
+621 KEVAGY
-634 EVSGYKGVSGY
+634 
-645 EETSGYK
+645 
-652 EVSGYEEASGYK
+652 
-664 EIIGYEEAS
+664 
-673 GYEDTE
+673 EDTE
-679 GKTGL
+679 DKTGL
-684 RVYRNDRVSP
+684 RVYQNDRVSP
-694 AAYATDRVITEERYR
+694 VAYTTDQVITEELYR

-729 SPDGAIVNGAKENA
+729 SPDGTIVNDAKENA

-753 ELHLPKETDSEEKQ
+753 EIHLPKETDSEEKK
-767 TVYLDLPDLQVKER
+767 TIYLDLPDPQAKER
-781 EAEVLFLKFRVK
+781 EVEVLFLKFRVK

-815 DHFYYNGNT
+815 NHFYYNGNT
-824 EFAYAV
+824 EFTYAV
-830 PLRDGQKSVEVILG
+830 SLRDGQKSVEVILG

-910 LIDGQSAEEEEVN
+910 LIDGQAAEEEEVN

-961 IVYILSEKC
+961 IVYILKIYEKFLKK
-970 YSVARIRKGR
+970 IRDSMLLFLK
-980 NR
+980 NCPS

>member
-1 MRRLQCKRYLL
+1 MRRLLCKRYLL

-104 FLSLLAS
+104 FLSLLSS

-155 MPFLITG
+155 MPFLIMG

-175 CTGGLVLTHGSR
+175 CTGGLVLMHGGR
-187 IHGGRYAGNVR
+187 IHGGRHAGNVR

-311 IGLTALALT
+311 IGLTTLALT

-338 VSQGIRK
+338 VSQGIRN

-453 LCCRKWLFPA
+453 LCCRKWLAGRTTNVPECPRTHFCRLPA
-463 LSHGLSGLK
+463 MSHGLSGLK
-472 IRQWSTAV
+472 IRQWSTTV
-480 LMAVGIAFLILFGNE
+480 LMAVGIAFLIVFGNG
-495 CHDRG
+495 CHAQG

-595 VYQRFMGVKYV
+595 VYQRFMGVKYI
-606 VSDVEVPGYEEASGY
+606 VSDEGVPGYEEASGY
-621 KEVAGYKGVSGYE
+621 KEV
-634 EVSGYKGVSGY
+634 
-645 EETSGYK
+645 
-652 EVSGYEEASGYK
+652 
-664 EIIGYEEAS
+664 S

-684 RVYRNDRVSP
+684 RVYQNDRVSP
-694 AAYATDRVITEERYR
+694 VAYTTDQVITEELYR

-729 SPDGAIVNGAKENA
+729 SPDGTIVNDAKENA

-753 ELHLPKETDSEEKQ
+753 EIHLPKETDSEEKE
-767 TVYLDLPDLQVKER
+767 TIYLDLPDPQAKER

-815 DHFYYNGNT
+815 NHFYYNGNT
-824 EFAYAV
+824 EFTYAV
-830 PLRDGQKSVEVILG
+830 SLRDGQKSVEVILG

-910 LIDGQSAEEEEVN
+910 LIDGQAAEEEEVN

-961 IVYILSEKC
+961 IVYILKIYEKFLKK
-970 YSVARIRKGR
+970 IRDSMLLFLK
-980 NR
+980 NCPS

>member
-392 LCYVMACYLNDLG
+392 LCYVLACYLNDLG

-412 LLPYALTA
+412 LLPYALTV

-621 KEVAGYKGVSGYE
+621 KEV
-634 EVSGYKGVSGY
+634 
-645 EETSGYK
+645 
-652 EVSGYEEASGYK
+652 
-664 EIIGYEEAS
+664 S

-684 RVYRNDRVSP
+684 RVYQNDRVSP
-694 AAYATDRVITEERYR
+694 AVYATDRVITEERYR

-824 EFAYAV
+824 EFAYTV

>member
-1 MRRLQCKRYLL
+1 MRRLQCKRYLF

-104 FLSLLAS
+104 FLSLLSS

-175 CTGGLVLTHGSR
+175 CTGGLVLMHGSR
-187 IHGGRYAGNVR
+187 IHGGRHAGNVR

-311 IGLTALALT
+311 IGLTTLALT

-338 VSQGIRK
+338 VSQGIRN

-453 LCCRKWLFPA
+453 LCCRKWLAGRTTNVPECPRTHFCRLPA
-463 LSHGLSGLK
+463 MSHGLSGLK
-472 IRQWSTAV
+472 IRQWSTTV
-480 LMAVGIAFLILFGNE
+480 LMAVGIAFLIVFGNG
-495 CHDRG
+495 CHAQG

-595 VYQRFMGVKYV
+595 VYQRFMGVKYI
-606 VSDVEVPGYEEASGY
+606 VSDEEVPGYEEASGY
-621 KEVAGYKGVSGYE
+621 KEVAGY
-634 EVSGYKGVSGY
+634 
-645 EETSGYK
+645 
-652 EVSGYEEASGYK
+652 
-664 EIIGYEEAS
+664 
-673 GYEDTE
+673 EDTE
-679 GKTGL
+679 DKTGL
-684 RVYRNDRVSP
+684 RVYQNDRVSP

-729 SPDGAIVNGAKENA
+729 SPDGTIVNDAKENA

-753 ELHLPKETDSEEKQ
+753 EIHLPKETDSEEKE
-767 TVYLDLPDLQVKER
+767 TIYLDLPDPQAKER

-815 DHFYYNGNT
+815 NHFYYNGNT
-824 EFAYAV
+824 EFTYAV
-830 PLRDGQKSVEVILG
+830 SLRDGQKSVEVILG

-910 LIDGQSAEEEEVN
+910 LIDGQAAEEEEVN

-961 IVYILSEKC
+961 IVYILKIYEKFLKK
-970 YSVARIRKGR
+970 IRDSMLLFLK
-980 NR
+980 NCPS

>member
-175 CTGGLVLTHGSR
+175 CTGGLVLMHGSR
-187 IHGGRYAGNVR
+187 IHGGRHAGNVR

-311 IGLTALALT
+311 IGLTTLALT

-338 VSQGIRK
+338 VSQGIRN

-453 LCCRKWLFPA
+453 LCCRKWLAGRTTNVPECPRTHFCRLPA
-463 LSHGLSGLK
+463 MSHGLSGLK
-472 IRQWSTAV
+472 IRQWSTTV
-480 LMAVGIAFLILFGNE
+480 LMAVGIAFLIVFGNG
-495 CHDRG
+495 CHAQG

-595 VYQRFMGVKYV
+595 VYQRFMGVKYI
-606 VSDVEVPGYEEASGY
+606 VSDEEVPGYEEASGY
-621 KEVAGYKGVSGYE
+621 KEVAGY
-634 EVSGYKGVSGY
+634 
-645 EETSGYK
+645 
-652 EVSGYEEASGYK
+652 
-664 EIIGYEEAS
+664 
-673 GYEDTE
+673 EDTE
-679 GKTGL
+679 DKTGL
-684 RVYRNDRVSP
+684 RVYQNDRVSP
-694 AAYATDRVITEERYR
+694 VAYTTDQVITEELYR

-729 SPDGAIVNGAKENA
+729 SPDGTIVNDAKENA

-753 ELHLPKETDSEEKQ
+753 EIHLPKETDSEEKK
-767 TVYLDLPDLQVKER
+767 TIYLDLPDPQAKER
-781 EAEVLFLKFRVK
+781 EVEVLFLKFRVK

-815 DHFYYNGNT
+815 NHFYYNGNT
-824 EFAYAV
+824 EFTYAV
-830 PLRDGQKSVEVILG
+830 SLRDGQKSVEVILG

-910 LIDGQSAEEEEVN
+910 LIDGQAAEEEEVN

-961 IVYILSEKC
+961 IVYILKIYEKFLKK
-970 YSVARIRKGR
+970 IRDSMLLFLK
-980 NR
+980 NCPS

>member
-338 VSQGIRK
+338 VSQGIRN

-392 LCYVMACYLNDLG
+392 LCYVLACYLNDLG

-453 LCCRKWLFPA
+453 LCCRKWLAGRTTNVPECPRTHFCRLPA
-463 LSHGLSGLK
+463 MSHGLSGLK
-472 IRQWSTAV
+472 IRQWSTTV
-480 LMAVGIAFLILFGNE
+480 LMAVGIAFLIVFGNG
-495 CHDRG
+495 CHAQG

-595 VYQRFMGVKYV
+595 VYQRFMGVKYI
-606 VSDVEVPGYEEASGY
+606 VSDEEVPGYEEASGY
-621 KEVAGYKGVSGYE
+621 KEV
-634 EVSGYKGVSGY
+634 
-645 EETSGYK
+645 
-652 EVSGYEEASGYK
+652 
-664 EIIGYEEAS
+664 S

-684 RVYRNDRVSP
+684 RVYQNDRVSP
-694 AAYATDRVITEERYR
+694 VAYTTDQVITEELYR

-729 SPDGAIVNGAKENA
+729 SPDGTIVNDAKENA

-753 ELHLPKETDSEEKQ
+753 EIHLPKETDSEEKE
-767 TVYLDLPDLQVKER
+767 TIYLDLPDPQAKER

-815 DHFYYNGNT
+815 NHFYYNGNT
-824 EFAYAV
+824 EFTYAV
-830 PLRDGQKSVEVILG
+830 SLRDGQKSVEVILG

-890 DVKRRGY
+890 DVKRWGY

-910 LIDGQSAEEEEVN
+910 LIDGQAAEEEEVN

-961 IVYILSEKC
+961 IVYILKIYEKFLKK
-970 YSVARIRKGR
+970 IRDSMLLFLK
-980 NR
+980 NCPS

>member
-392 LCYVMACYLNDLG
+392 LCYVLACYLNDLG

-412 LLPYALTA
+412 LLPYALTV

-824 EFAYAV
+824 EFAYTV